1 MNGNSN
7 QPMNASPQSI
17 DNQYQQQY
25 QQYPQYQN
33 QQLFQQLPNPMSTQ
47 QNGQFYEQ
55 QQPSAINPQQAPQQI
70 DMVYIKNLIEQYLQY
85 YYTYQQI
92 IFELEKKGISKDA
105 TTVVL
110 QALISQNKDYF
121 TAYEIRV
128 NLNDQIDRF
137 NKFIRR
143 YFQVSAQQQVIQ
155 QQPQQ
160 QILTQPPQ
168 PPQVLQ
174 QGQQQVQQP
183 GLQLGSSDMSGE
195 FANSFIS
202 SFQGDQS
209 MGM

>member
-1 MNGNSN
+1 MNT
-7 QPMNASPQSI
+7 SPQTM

-33 QQLFQQLPNPMSTQ
+33 QQIFQQVPNPMSTQ
-47 QNGQFYEQ
+47 PNGQFYEQ
-55 QQPSAINPQQAPQQI
+55 QPSVLNPQQAPQQI

-160 QILTQPPQ
+160 QILTQPQQQILTQPQ

-174 QGQQQVQQP
+174 QGQQQIQQT

>member
-47 QNGQFYEQ
+47 QNGQFYE

-160 QILTQPPQ
+160 QILTQPQ